1 MATVKVKSFFGK
13 QFRLH
18 SFSFILISKYKVQE
32 VSTCQFFYLDL
43 KIWVLT
49 FVGHQSRGIQL
60 SFTLGIIK
68 WYLLVPLQ
76 FFTNSLFTFLKKHSW
91 ASRLRMCCVVCLVLA
106 PALCMEQMEG
116 KAFLT
121 RRQISM
127 FIWIK
132 NLWWI
137 LGGKTKMG
145 DNDVLSIIKYGKV
158 WETWES
164 IASEVME
171 KDFPRNLERPEKS
184 LLQSSK

>member
-1 MATVKVKSFFGK
+1 
-13 QFRLH
+13 
-18 SFSFILISKYKVQE
+18 
-32 VSTCQFFYLDL
+32 
-43 KIWVLT
+43 
-49 FVGHQSRGIQL
+49 
-60 SFTLGIIK
+60 
-68 WYLLVPLQ
+68 
-76 FFTNSLFTFLKKHSW
+76 
-91 ASRLRMCCVVCLVLA
+91 MCCVVCLVLA

-121 RRQISM
+121 QRQISM

-171 KDFPRNLERPEKS
+171 KDFSRSLERPEKS
-184 LLQSSK
+184 LLQSSKSLKVLGLISPGGKTNPIKVLKSFVFVLSSLLTFKSYTQIKFSLWLFWVPSHFWFS